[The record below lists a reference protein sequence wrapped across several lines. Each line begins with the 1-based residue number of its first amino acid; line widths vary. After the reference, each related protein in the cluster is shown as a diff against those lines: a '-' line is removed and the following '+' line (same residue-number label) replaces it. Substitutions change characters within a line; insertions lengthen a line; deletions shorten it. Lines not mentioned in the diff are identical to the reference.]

1 MSSLGQLVAGVAHEI
16 NNPISFIY
24 GNINYVEAYF
34 QKLLDLVSH
43 YQNHYPN
50 PASTITKAI
59 AALDLDYLKNDL
71 SKLLGSMKRG
81 TERIR
86 KIGLSLRNFAR
97 MDESEYKAVNLHDGI
112 ESTLMIL
119 ENRLKAQAHRPAIE
133 IVRDYEDLPLVE
145 CYAGYLNQV
154 FMNLLNNA
162 IDALEEA
169 NQNKNFKDLE
179 EHPNVIEIHT
189 TIDDRD
195 RVKIT
200 IARQRN
206 RHSRKI
212 AIVPLRSILYHQACW
227 CRYRLR
233 AFHQLPNHHRK
244 AQWQALLSFNSG
256 RKHKV
261 FH

>member
-1 MSSLGQLVAGVAHEI
+1 MGQDYYRLSFLLCSLCSKSTVPQTIIL
-16 NNPISFIY
+16 PQPLDTP
-24 GNINYVEAYF
+24 VEAYF

-71 SKLLGSMKRG
+71 PKLLGSMKRG

-86 KIGLSLRNFAR
+86 KIVLSLRNFAR

-169 NQNKNFKDLE
+169 NQNKNCNCSTRREQGF
-179 EHPNVIEIHT
+179 
-189 TIDDRD
+189 
-195 RVKIT
+195 
-200 IARQRN
+200 
-206 RHSRKI
+206 
-212 AIVPLRSILYHQACW
+212 
-227 CRYRLR
+227 
-233 AFHQLPNHHRK
+233 
-244 AQWQALLSFNSG
+244 QW
-256 RKHKV
+256 V
-261 FH
+261 